1 MKHLALFTTLLA
13 VLVLGA
19 CDSGVAIHEQ
29 TSESQ
34 VFAKHHGDNGAL
46 KETASFV
53 YEFYYDENFP
63 EFTDIEIGC
72 LGGLVRSEGRM
83 AIEMTKIS
91 TPGGRLVA
99 NWTINYDE
107 SELWADMIDEVGG
120 ERLNPGPEHDWVL
133 ITGNQNVHDV
143 ATVDGWS
150 DDILASTGPGMH
162 QFSMHEWYRN
172 TLTGE
177 VQTMN
182 YPSVYF
188 YEGFDGE
195 SLNITRYMDNGW
207 CPGNSGLK

>member
-34 VFAKHHGDNGAL
+34 VFAKHHGDN
-46 KETASFV
+46 
-53 YEFYYDENFP
+53 
-63 EFTDIEIGC
+63 DIEIGC